1 MDTKISVIMPTFNS
15 EDFVQRAISSVIKQS
30 FKDWELIIIDDG
42 SSDNTLKIVNSYT
55 AKDGRIKLVKSL
67 KNGAGAARNLGIDSS
82 KADLIAFIDSDDYYD
97 VNFLANAYQLIQD
110 GNDCVVFDYYVFHDD
125 KGGNVRKAGTTFY
138 NSYTACWNKVYKKEL
153 WQNMRFD
160 EDNSIEDL
168 QVVPIVV
175 GKAQKVVHSDDKVL
189 YYYSRDNDNSI
200 THVEDINESRKI
212 ISAIDLLIKRMKEN
226 HLSFDNNSAS
236 FINNLIIPHLVRG
249 IQTAR
254 TRKDKKKLFSLITRY
269 LEEINKNEFGITTT
283 FYNVNKF
290 KRVRTNI
297 VISLMS
303 IGLYYTSFKFM
314 ELSWYIGGRIH
325 K

>member
-1 MDTKISVIMPTFNS
+1 
-15 EDFVQRAISSVIKQS
+15 
-30 FKDWELIIIDDG
+30 
-42 SSDNTLKIVNSYT
+42 
-55 AKDGRIKLVKSL
+55 
-67 KNGAGAARNLGIDSS
+67 
-82 KADLIAFIDSDDYYD
+82 
-97 VNFLANAYQLIQD
+97 
-110 GNDCVVFDYYVFHDD
+110 
-125 KGGNVRKAGTTFY
+125 
-138 NSYTACWNKVYKKEL
+138 
-153 WQNMRFD
+153 
-160 EDNSIEDL
+160 
-168 QVVPIVV
+168 
-175 GKAQKVVHSDDKVL
+175 
-189 YYYSRDNDNSI
+189 
-200 THVEDINESRKI
+200 
-212 ISAIDLLIKRMKEN
+212 MKEN

-303 IGLYYTSFKFM
+303 IGLYNTSFKFM

>member
-30 FKDWELIIIDDG
+30 FKDWELIIMDDG

-138 NSYTACWNKVYKKEL
+138 NSYTACWNK
-153 WQNMRFD
+153 
-160 EDNSIEDL
+160 
-168 QVVPIVV
+168 
-175 GKAQKVVHSDDKVL
+175 
-189 YYYSRDNDNSI
+189 
-200 THVEDINESRKI
+200 
-212 ISAIDLLIKRMKEN
+212 
-226 HLSFDNNSAS
+226 
-236 FINNLIIPHLVRG
+236 
-249 IQTAR
+249 
-254 TRKDKKKLFSLITRY
+254 
-269 LEEINKNEFGITTT
+269 
-283 FYNVNKF
+283 
-290 KRVRTNI
+290 
-297 VISLMS
+297 
-303 IGLYYTSFKFM
+303 
-314 ELSWYIGGRIH
+314 
-325 K
+325 